1 MVVSVRPHGSE
12 KEKFAKYGHTC
23 SYNACPTSCT
33 VPATP
38 CNQLSAE
45 YRVVMRTS
53 VGWGPP
59 VKGCTE
65 TSSRPL
71 GGDGGRKGGQIFEFK
86 IGVTRIDH

>member
-1 MVVSVRPHGSE
+1 MYE
-12 KEKFAKYGHTC
+12 KKQRTC

-38 CNQLSAE
+38 CSQLSEE
-45 YRVVMRTS
+45 YRVVIRTS

-71 GGDGGRKGGQIFEFK
+71 GGDGGRKGGQVFGLK
-86 IGVTRIDH
+86 TGLSRIDH